1 MRNLGYKSIP
11 VKILDLSSQQTFIAF
26 VGCIIVVKKYD
37 QQADTSFFERLIDA
51 MVYELYLPEEIES
64 AGCEVLKHL
73 TNLPELK
80 DDWSDEKKLE
90 TIEKVY
96 KELSDPAHP
105 VSIAME
111 KIKTVPEVRIIEGLD
126 K

>member
-1 MRNLGYKSIP
+1 MTG
-11 VKILDLSSQQTFIAF
+11 
-26 VGCIIVVKKYD
+26 
-37 QQADTSFFERLIDA
+37 
-51 MVYELYLPEEIES
+51 EIK
-64 AGCEVLKHL
+64 AANAEVLKHL

-80 DDWSDEKKLE
+80 DDWNDEKKMK

-96 KELSDPAHP
+96 QELSDPKHP

-111 KIKTVPEVRIIEGLD
+111 RQKTVKEVRIIEELPALSLPITAEECKVEGD

>member
-1 MRNLGYKSIP
+1 MTTIN
-11 VKILDLSSQQTFIAF
+11 T
-26 VGCIIVVKKYD
+26 
-37 QQADTSFFERLIDA
+37 
-51 MVYELYLPEEIES
+51 MVYELYFTEEIKS
-64 AGCEVLKHL
+64 TGCEVLKHL

-80 DDWSDEKKLE
+80 DDWSDEQKLA

-105 VSIAME
+105 VSIATE
-111 KIKTVPEVRIIEGLD
+111 KMKTMPEVRIIEGLD